1 MVANMVCVKVGAEFR
16 RSFVVQDL
24 DAGVVAEFTKERV
37 SSRVGGTEM
46 RAGTVG

>member
-1 MVANMVCVKVGAEFR
+1 VSVKVGVEFR

-24 DAGVVAEFTKERV
+24 DAGVVSEFMKERV
-37 SSRVGGTEM
+37 SSIVGGTEM